1 MLSEQHLRDEIV
13 RTGRMMYERGWMA
26 SSDGNITARL
36 GPDRM
41 LATPSGVCKG
51 WLKPE
56 DLIIC
61 DAHGEKISGP
71 GQRTTE
77 MHMHVAIYEERADVQ
92 AVVHAHPPTATGF
105 AVAGRPL
112 NLGLMPELIVSLG
125 SVPLAEY
132 GQPGTPALSDG
143 MLPYVGKY
151 NAILLANHGAVTYG
165 DNIMQAYGR
174 METLEHLARISLVA
188 ELLGGPKV
196 LSRVEVEK
204 LFDSRKRYGI
214 KVPNE
219 YEPGNPVVAED
230 LLEEDLSCKDE
241 KLEVTRQQILA
252 MVEEALRLKG
262 VL

>member
-1 MLSEQHLRDEIV
+1 MASEQQLREDIV
-13 RTGRMMYERGWMA
+13 RAGRMMYERGWMA
-26 SSDGNITARL
+26 ASDGNITVRL

-51 WLKPE
+51 WLRPE

-61 DAHGEKISGP
+61 DAAGEKISGT

-77 MHMHVAIYEERADVQ
+77 MHMHVAIYQERADVQ

-105 AVAGRPL
+105 AVAGRAL

-151 NAILLANHGAVTYG
+151 NAILLANHGAVCYG
-165 DNIMQAYGR
+165 DSIMQAYAR

-196 LSRVEVEK
+196 LPRHEVEK
-204 LFDSRKRYGI
+204 LFESRKRYGI
-214 KVPNE
+214 NVPNA
-219 YEPGNPVVAED
+219 YEPGNPVVAEEMPD
-230 LLEEDLSCKDE
+230 KDE

-252 MVEEALRLKG
+252 MVDEALRMKG

>member
-1 MLSEQHLRDEIV
+1 MATEQQLREDIV
-13 RTGRMMYERGWMA
+13 RTGRMMYEHGWMA
-26 SSDGNITARL
+26 ASDGNITARL
-36 GPDRM
+36 GPDRL

-61 DAHGEKISGP
+61 DAAGEKISGT

-77 MHMHVAIYEERADVQ
+77 MHMHVAIYDERPDVQ

-105 AVAGRPL
+105 AVAGRAL

-151 NAILLANHGAVTYG
+151 NAILLANHGAVCYG
-165 DNIMQAYGR
+165 DTIMQAYAR

-196 LSRVEVEK
+196 LPRHEVEK
-204 LFDSRKRYGI
+204 LFESRKRYGI
-214 KVPNE
+214 SVPND
-219 YEPGNPVVAED
+219 YEPGNPVVAEEMPD
-230 LLEEDLSCKDE
+230 KDE

-252 MVEEALRLKG
+252 MLDEALRMKG